1 MNHLFFIN
9 TKKELLSKLKTFIE
23 ISTRSVLEK
32 IKELQGLINTFQSI
46 DYENYSPDKI
56 IASVLEV
63 IKENL
68 GIQSMN
74 SDLKAHTDSIIPNQI
89 YHMTQSKLKS
99 YILCTLYLDY
109 KNISIPHNQQDLN
122 SQCQVLI
129 WDTKSQQLLHQG
141 SLNDWKTMKKL
152 REHELNPIYPLPT
165 SP

>member
-89 YHMTQSKLKS
+89 QHLP
-99 YILCTLYLDY
+99 
-109 KNISIPHNQQDLN
+109 NIPYDSI
-122 SQCQVLI
+122 
-129 WDTKSQQLLHQG
+129 
-141 SLNDWKTMKKL
+141 
-152 REHELNPIYPLPT
+152 
-165 SP
+165 